1 MRAQV
6 LLIMQHLMKRQS
18 QFWILLLSK
27 RSNAFFWFDH
37 YLRSLLQQF
46 MLASL
51 RTKDIFEYL
60 VLHLARKDALY
71 DRLRLLRFLSLG
83 LGPLEV
89 VVDIIIDL
97 E

>member
-1 MRAQV
+1 M
-6 LLIMQHLMKRQS
+6 
-18 QFWILLLSK
+18 F
-27 RSNAFFWFDH
+27 
-37 YLRSLLQQF
+37 
-46 MLASL
+46 ASL

-60 VLHLARKDALY
+60 VLHLVRKDTLY
-71 DRLRLLRFLSLG
+71 DLLRLLRFLSLG

>member
-6 LLIMQHLMKRQS
+6 LLIMQYLMKRKS
-18 QFWILLLSK
+18 QLWILLLSQ
-27 RSNAFFWFDH
+27 RSDTFFRFDH
-37 YLRSLLQQF
+37 RLRPFLQQF

-60 VLHLARKDALY
+60 VLHLARKDTLY

-83 LGPLEV
+83 LSPLEV

>member
-1 MRAQV
+1 
-6 LLIMQHLMKRQS
+6 
-18 QFWILLLSK
+18 
-27 RSNAFFWFDH
+27 
-37 YLRSLLQQF
+37 

-51 RTKDIFEYL
+51 RGKDIFEYL

>member
-6 LLIMQHLMKRQS
+6 LHIMQHLMKRQS

-27 RSNAFFWFDH
+27 RGNAFFWFDH
-37 YLRSLLQQF
+37 RLRPLFKQF
-46 MLASL
+46 MFASL

-60 VLHLARKDALY
+60 VLHLVRKDTLY
-71 DRLRLLRFLSLG
+71 DLLRLLRFLSLG

>member
-1 MRAQV
+1 
-6 LLIMQHLMKRQS
+6 
-18 QFWILLLSK
+18 
-27 RSNAFFWFDH
+27 
-37 YLRSLLQQF
+37 

-60 VLHLARKDALY
+60 VLHLARKDTLD

-83 LGPLEV
+83 FGPLEV
-89 VVDIIIDL
+89 VVDIIIDF